1 MKEAIDQPD
10 DRGIERLCKKRERF
24 VAAPTTPGI
33 ERIEALFYG
42 NMFTPHRHDTYALG
56 ITLQGIQTFNY
67 RGEFRA
73 SNPGNIIILH
83 PDELHDGGAG
93 TDDGLQ
99 YRMLYLEP
107 ALLRSGLDHESAPLP
122 FVGEPVIQDP
132 VLWSIMASAL
142 GELECDMDPLLRDQF
157 VGDIAQRLSLH
168 AKAPLKRPR
177 FNASQSMD
185 QVRAFLEDNFDRP
198 VQSDELEQVAD
209 MDRFR
214 LIRHFRAR
222 FGTTPYRYLMMRR
235 LQKARAMM
243 ALGQPLA
250 GIAAETGFADQSHFN
265 RHFRQTYGVSPGRWA
280 ELLTSKTH

>member
-1 MKEAIDQPD
+1 MKEAVNQSTDP
-10 DRGIERLCKKRERF
+10 GIERLCKKRERF
-24 VAAPTTPGI
+24 IAAPTSDGI
-33 ERIEALFYG
+33 ERIEAQFYG
-42 NMFTPHRHDTYALG
+42 NMFSPHRHDTYALG
-56 ITLQGIQTFNY
+56 ITMQGVQTFNY

-73 SNPGNIIILH
+73 SNPGNVIILH

-107 ALLRSGLDHESAPLP
+107 ALLRSGLDRESDPLP
-122 FVGEPVIQDP
+122 FVGEPVINDR
-132 VLWSIMASAL
+132 VLWAILASVL
-142 GELECDMDPLLRDQF
+142 GELESDVDPLLRDQF
-157 VGDIAQRLSLH
+157 VADIAQRLSQH
-168 AKAPLKRPR
+168 ARAPLKQPR
-177 FNASQSMD
+177 FNAADRMD

-198 VQSDELEQVAD
+198 VQSNELEQIAG

-235 LQKARAMM
+235 LQKARALM

-250 GIAAETGFADQSHFN
+250 GIAAETGFSDQSHFN

-280 ELLTSKTH
+280 SLLGQSAH

>member
-1 MKEAIDQPD
+1 MKEAIEQAD

-24 VAAPTTPGI
+24 VAAPTAPGI

-56 ITLQGIQTFNY
+56 ITLKGVQTFNY

-93 TDDGLQ
+93 TEDGLQ
-99 YRMLYLEP
+99 YR
-107 ALLRSGLDHESAPLP
+107 
-122 FVGEPVIQDP
+122 I
-132 VLWSIMASAL
+132 LWSIMASAL

-157 VGDIAQRLSLH
+157 VSDIARRLSLH

-177 FNASQSMD
+177 FTASQSMD

-198 VQSDELEQVAD
+198 VQSNELEQVAG

-235 LQKARAMM
+235 LQKARALMM
-243 ALGQPLA
+243 IGQPLA

-280 ELLTSKTH
+280 ELFASNTL

>member
-1 MKEAIDQPD
+1 MAGLE
-10 DRGIERLCKKRERF
+10 
-24 VAAPTTPGI
+24 PTM
-33 ERIEALFYG
+33 AC
-42 NMFTPHRHDTYALG
+42 
-56 ITLQGIQTFNY
+56 
-67 RGEFRA
+67 
-73 SNPGNIIILH
+73 NI
-83 PDELHDGGAG
+83 AC
-93 TDDGLQ
+93 
-99 YRMLYLEP
+99 YLEP
-107 ALLRSGLDHESAPLP
+107 ALLRSGLDHASDPLP

-235 LQKARAMM
+235 LQKGTCDDGAGSTACRNRGRNGLCRSKPFQPPFPPDLRRVTGT
-243 ALGQPLA
+243 LG
-250 GIAAETGFADQSHFN
+250 GIAHQ
-265 RHFRQTYGVSPGRWA
+265 QT
-280 ELLTSKTH
+280 H

>member
-1 MKEAIDQPD
+1 MKEAIDQSD
-10 DRGIERLCKKRERF
+10 DRGIERLCKSRERF
-24 VAAPTTPGI
+24 FAAPTAPGI

-56 ITLQGIQTFNY
+56 ITMQGVQTFNY
-67 RGEFRA
+67 RGEFRT
-73 SNPGNIIILH
+73 SNPGNVIILH

-107 ALLRSGLDHESAPLP
+107 ALLRSGLDHDADPLP
-122 FVGEPVIQDP
+122 FVSEPVIKDP

-142 GELECDMDPLLRDQF
+142 GELERDMDPLLRDQF

-168 AKAPLKRPR
+168 ARTPLKRPR
-177 FNASQSMD
+177 FTDGQSMD

-198 VQSDELEQVAD
+198 VQSDELEQVAN

-235 LQKARAMM
+235 LQKARALMM
-243 ALGQPLA
+243 LGQPLA

-265 RHFRQTYGVSPGRWA
+265 RHFRQTYGVSPGRWT
-280 ELLTSKTH
+280 ELVASTPH